1 MDYLNRPQIVDR
13 RARVGDWE
21 GDTVMGKDRRSA
33 LLTVVERKTL
43 YMLIGQIM
51 GKRADLLIKMAV
63 KAMMPMKEGFQS
75 LMLDNG
81 L

>member
-63 KAMMPMKEGFQS
+63 KAMMI
-75 LMLDNG
+75 
-81 L
+81 